1 MMVHRVHVFLQSCA
15 CRPPF
20 CIWIQRFSILSP
32 LLANSI
38 LLLTL
43 SGIRKWFGHMRW
55 ISLFES
61 SESEVCLCGSS
72 SRIICSLNLNLT
84 SSSPVFLDCCPDDL
98 LFLFFFYSSH
108 AEEVQPK
115 EDLTVNLSDLA
126 SFPTKHTA
134 PWFIS
139 CQPLQVIHLE
149 EICIHHCIFNHTK

>member
-1 MMVHRVHVFLQSCA
+1 MVRGVHVFLWSCA

-20 CIWIQRFSILSP
+20 CIWVQIFHLSLLFVNSVL
-32 LLANSI
+32 LLA
-38 LLLTL
+38 L
-43 SGIRKWFGHMRW
+43 SDIRKWFGHMGW
-55 ISLFES
+55 ISLLEWWIRILS
-61 SESEVCLCGSS
+61 LCRSS
-72 SRIICSLNLNLT
+72 SRIICSFNVNLT

-98 LFLFFFYSSH
+98 LFFSSSH

-126 SFPTKHTA
+126 SLSTKHTT